1 MCISML
7 FVFSFSQGLPGS
19 TGIKGEKGSA
29 LDVIGAKVSLCSTK
43 YYNHYHVFVH

>member
-1 MCISML
+1 MYISML
-7 FVFSFSQGLPGS
+7 FVFCFAQGLPGN

-43 YYNHYHVFVH
+43 YYDNYHVFVH